1 MEDWYEVLRTGIPGQ
16 PRRARKVICG
26 GHSLGGP
33 LTAAFASWDFDGDPA
48 TRSDAGYK
56 QCAGLVGLDTTLA
69 LGGGSGGAPARR
81 ARRRRRRRGAPYV
94 NAPPLTPETIQVP
107 TVFGVGAYFEPRAPT

>member
-1 MEDWYEVLRTGIPGQ
+1 M
-16 PRRARKVICG
+16 ICG

-48 TRSDAGYK
+48 TRRDAGYK

-69 LGGGSGGAPARR
+69 LGGGVGAAAPPLGGLGGAVGGAAPYVERAPAHPGDDPGPDRV
-81 ARRRRRRRGAPYV
+81 RRRRLLRPR
-94 NAPPLTPETIQVP
+94 
-107 TVFGVGAYFEPRAPT
+107 RAPT